1 MSVYDTLNEPQ
12 KEAVLKTEGPLLIL
26 AGAGSG
32 KTRVLTHR
40 TAYLIEEKGV
50 NPWNILAITFT
61 NKAAGEMRE
70 RISAMVGHGSESIW
84 VSTFHSACVRILR
97 RYIDRIGFDTNFT
110 IYDADDQKSL
120 MKDICKR
127 LQIDTK
133 IYKEK
138 TFLAAISSAKDEMIG
153 VEEFTR
159 NAGVDFAL
167 QKQAQVY
174 REYQNA
180 LKKNNALD
188 FDDLIFQTVELF
200 RKEEEVLD
208 SYQERFRY
216 IMVDEYQDT
225 NTAQFELIHLLAE
238 KYKNL
243 CVVGDDDQSIYKFR
257 GANIYN
263 ILNFEKHFPQACVIK
278 LEQNYRSTQNI
289 LDAANHVIANNRGR
303 KEKRLWTAN
312 GQGEKLVLKQL
323 ETSYDEA
330 DFVTRDITEKVYKEN
345 YNYRDCAILY
355 RTNAQSRLFEEKFVV
370 SNIPYKIVGG
380 VNFYAR
386 REIKD
391 LLCYLKT
398 IDNAR
403 DDLAVRRIIN
413 VPKRGIGAAS
423 LNKVQIFADA
433 NGMSFYDALKKAEEI
448 PGLGRAAG
456 KIRPFVTFIQA
467 MRSKL
472 DLIGLTDLLNEII
485 ETTGYVE
492 ELELEG
498 TEEAAG
504 RIENIDE
511 LISKIA
517 AYEEDTQEPTLSGFL
532 EEVALVADIDSLEED
547 SNYVVLMTL
556 HSAKG
561 LEFPNVYLA
570 GMEDGLFPSY
580 MSIVSD
586 TAMEDLEEER
596 RLAYVGIT
604 RAKEHLVITR
614 ARQRMIRGETQFNRL
629 SRFVQEIPSGLFG
642 QEAAPAP
649 KKSTE
654 TKNPYRQAKDSF
666 KKKPVAVSGL
676 AAAKNFGAAEKKA
689 LDYTEGDRVSHIKF
703 GEGIVTNIVEGGRDY
718 EVTVDFDKAG
728 TKKMFAS
735 FAKLKKL

>member
-1 MSVYDTLNEPQ
+1 M
-12 KEAVLKTEGPLLIL
+12 
-26 AGAGSG
+26 
-32 KTRVLTHR
+32 
-40 TAYLIEEKGV
+40 
-50 NPWNILAITFT
+50 
-61 NKAAGEMRE
+61 
-70 RISAMVGHGSESIW
+70 
-84 VSTFHSACVRILR
+84 
-97 RYIDRIGFDTNFT
+97 
-110 IYDADDQKSL
+110 
-120 MKDICKR
+120 
-127 LQIDTK
+127 
-133 IYKEK
+133 
-138 TFLAAISSAKDEMIG
+138 
-153 VEEFTR
+153 
-159 NAGVDFAL
+159 
-167 QKQAQVY
+167 
-174 REYQNA
+174 
-180 LKKNNALD
+180 
-188 FDDLIFQTVELF
+188 
-200 RKEEEVLD
+200 
-208 SYQERFRY
+208 
-216 IMVDEYQDT
+216 
-225 NTAQFELIHLLAE
+225 
-238 KYKNL
+238 
-243 CVVGDDDQSIYKFR
+243 
-257 GANIYN
+257 
-263 ILNFEKHFPQACVIK
+263 
-278 LEQNYRSTQNI
+278 
-289 LDAANHVIANNRGR
+289 
-303 KEKRLWTAN
+303 
-312 GQGEKLVLKQL
+312 
-323 ETSYDEA
+323 
-330 DFVTRDITEKVYKEN
+330 
-345 YNYRDCAILY
+345 
-355 RTNAQSRLFEEKFVV
+355 V

-586 TAMEDLEEER
+586 TAMEVLEEER

-604 RAKEHLVITR
+604 RA
-614 ARQRMIRGETQFNRL
+614 
-629 SRFVQEIPSGLFG
+629 
-642 QEAAPAP
+642 
-649 KKSTE
+649 
-654 TKNPYRQAKDSF
+654 
-666 KKKPVAVSGL
+666 
-676 AAAKNFGAAEKKA
+676 
-689 LDYTEGDRVSHIKF
+689 
-703 GEGIVTNIVEGGRDY
+703 
-718 EVTVDFDKAG
+718 
-728 TKKMFAS
+728 
-735 FAKLKKL
+735 